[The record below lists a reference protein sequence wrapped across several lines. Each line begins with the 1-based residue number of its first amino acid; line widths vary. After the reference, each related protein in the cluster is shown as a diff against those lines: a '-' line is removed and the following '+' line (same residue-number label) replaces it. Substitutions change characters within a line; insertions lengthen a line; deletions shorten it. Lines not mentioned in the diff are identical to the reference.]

1 MLNLSHSKLNKL
13 KSVLINGT
21 EITVNLALILIRN
34 SNDETN
40 FKRKLLLI
48 DTILLKICKA
58 FANIYTSININLLS

>member
-40 FKRKLLLI
+40 FKHELLLI

-58 FANIYTSININLLS
+58 FANSS

>member
-40 FKRKLLLI
+40 FKHKLLLI
-48 DTILLKICKA
+48 DTILLNICKA
-58 FANIYTSININLLS
+58 FANSS

>member
-40 FKRKLLLI
+40 FKHKLLLI
-48 DTILLKICKA
+48 GTILLKICKA
-58 FANIYTSININLLS
+58 FANGS

>member
-40 FKRKLLLI
+40 FKHKLLLI
-48 DTILLKICKA
+48 GKILLKICKA
-58 FANIYTSININLLS
+58 FANGS

>member
-1 MLNLSHSKLNKL
+1 MLNLSRSKLNKL

-40 FKRKLLLI
+40 FKHKLLLI
-48 DTILLKICKA
+48 GTILLKICKA
-58 FANIYTSININLLS
+58 FANGS

>member
-34 SNDETN
+34 SNDKTN
-40 FKRKLLLI
+40 FKHKLLLI
-48 DTILLKICKA
+48 GTILLKICKA
-58 FANIYTSININLLS
+58 FANGS

>member
-40 FKRKLLLI
+40 FKHKLLLI

-58 FANIYTSININLLS
+58 FANGS